1 MFVFSLFVIF
11 HQCWWHFAKSCFWH
25 VKGENLERKLWC
37 PQFYHNF
44 LSRFPDLWCL
54 LSTRRRVNFIS
65 LTLTKIFNLPS
76 LKSTLSC
83 LLIVNIA
90 LQKKTWETTCTS
102 RQILLKHVSV
112 SLVVHFFWCNGNL
125 VFQISVSKS
134 DHYSFMNGRNSDR
147 KVVKLAIASHLFRFY
162 QG

>member
-1 MFVFSLFVIF
+1 MFVFSTFVIF
-11 HQCWWHFAKSCFWH
+11 HQWWWHFAKSWFWH
-25 VKGENLERKLWC
+25 VKGQNLERKLWC
-37 PQFYHNF
+37 LQLYHNF
-44 LSRFPDLWCL
+44 LSRFLDLWCL
-54 LSTRRRVNFIS
+54 LSTRRAAEFIS
-65 LTLTKIFNLPS
+65 STLTKIFNLPS

-83 LLIVNIA
+83 LLIVDIA

-112 SLVVHFFWCNGNL
+112 SLVVHFFWCNCNL
-125 VFQISVSKS
+125 VFQSQKMTSIHFSI
-134 DHYSFMNGRNSDR
+134 MNGRNSDR